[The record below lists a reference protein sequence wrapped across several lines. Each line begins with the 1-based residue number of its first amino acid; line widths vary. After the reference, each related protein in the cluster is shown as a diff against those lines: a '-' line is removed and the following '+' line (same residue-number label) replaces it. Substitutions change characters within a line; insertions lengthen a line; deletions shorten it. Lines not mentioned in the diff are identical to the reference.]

1 MPSIAGFHSQFLN
14 CVRDGKEFLMVSNHS
29 LKQQARELSEK
40 LKINYTQ
47 ALEIVKNREAFDL
60 RENLSEQQLAVA
72 KKAAQAILDGFD
84 LIVYGGTGS
93 GKTSMI
99 HAVMEE
105 LEGTPRVLL
114 QRELEY
120 GLKTSDPTYE
130 RVGVEYFTP
139 TNPAV
144 QSQYD
149 LMKEYYE
156 DKNVLAFDEARYSDD
171 LESVRYFKTKPIIFS
186 VHASNAEHAVKRL
199 GTLDYF
205 GGKPWEFARVL
216 HCSYDHVSK
225 VRSASLYENV
235 ETEKKSKRGFENYT
249 EELKAMATSLV
260 QVLGDFKAVPIAE
273 ALQKAADYHRTTP
286 SMMKYALSYA
296 HTKRYVEI
304 DYDEGTVIRLP

>member
-1 MPSIAGFHSQFLN
+1 
-14 CVRDGKEFLMVSNHS
+14 MVSNHS
-29 LKQQARELSEK
+29 LKQQSRELAEK
-40 LKINYTQ
+40 LKISYTQ
-47 ALEIVKNREAFDL
+47 ALEIVKSREAFDL
-60 RENLSEQQLAVA
+60 RERLSEQQRTVA
-72 KKAAQAILDGFD
+72 KQAAQVIMDGFD
-84 LIVYGGTGS
+84 LIVYGGTAS

-130 RVGVEYFTP
+130 KLEVKYFTP
-139 TNPAV
+139 TNPEV
-144 QSQYD
+144 QTEND
-149 LMKEYYE
+149 LMEKYYE
-156 DKNVLAFDEARYSDD
+156 DKNILAFDDASYNNDLRSARY
-171 LESVRYFKTKPIIFS
+171 FNTKPVILS
-186 VHASNAEHAVKRL
+186 VHASNAEHAAKRL
-199 GTLDYF
+199 EMLDHF
-205 GGKPWEFARVL
+205 SQKDWEFARFL
-216 HCSYDHVSK
+216 HCSYDHITK

-235 ETEKKSKRGFENYT
+235 ETEKKSRRGFENYT

-260 QVLGDFKAVPIAE
+260 QVLGDFKAFPIAE

-304 DYDEGTVIRLP
+304 DYDQGTVIRLP